1 MSQQELSELV
11 FLTKGAVTQVTKKLA
26 DEGYVNKVKS
36 ETDGRQYLL
45 ILTEK
50 GENILPTLEKILKEW
65 EESIGIDKLD
75 ENILNILTEIADKS
89 IELNMKK

>member
-50 GENILPTLEKILKEW
+50 GENILPT
-65 EESIGIDKLD
+65 
-75 ENILNILTEIADKS
+75 
-89 IELNMKK
+89 